1 MARLLVRLKLRLL
14 TNALRSSNRA
24 KASFITSTAFA
35 VLTALGMFALLASL
49 HGQNSAVVLTSVMFT
64 VFAFGWLILPLLAF
78 GLDSTLDPA
87 TMALYPLRT
96 RQLAIGLLAASAT
109 GAWPA
114 ANVIGLLGVL
124 IGLARGV
131 LGVFVALVAVLLQV
145 LFCITAARFVT
156 TSMAGLLRSRRGKD
170 LAVFLF
176 IPIVAGYE
184 FFTQVVPRL
193 AAAGKLTTT
202 SFTGSDTWLRWLP
215 PGLAAHAIQDAS
227 DGHPGT
233 ALLRLALLAAV
244 IVVLGWLWIR
254 SLSRALVTPDSST
267 QSSQV
272 RASGGRPGSVGRAS
286 TALPFA
292 RHGLRGAVAARFWIY
307 QRREPISLVYW
318 GMTAVITAAASVGA
332 IAGPQRHPG
341 VTFLSAVL
349 GAAFI
354 GLFHANTVGSTG
366 PSFVM
371 EATALTDRNALRAY
385 LSGQNVVLAVIGIPL
400 LTVLTFGL
408 GAAAGSAAFG
418 FETMPVALAALGAA
432 LALSNILTV
441 NGAYPMAKRVGTPIY
456 TSAPGYGSSRV
467 AATIG
472 TLFGIPVLVAPVI
485 VAAVLTAGSPLVIRA
500 PVLTACAA
508 AYGLALAWAGVGI
521 AAATGEG
528 KMPELCQVA
537 LASKV

>member
-1 MARLLVRLKLRLL
+1 MARLLVELKLRLL
-14 TNALRSSNRA
+14 ANALRSSNRA
-24 KASFITSTAFA
+24 KASFMTSTAFA

-49 HGQNSAVVLTSVMFT
+49 HGQRTAVDLTSVMFT

-96 RQLAIGLLAASAT
+96 RPLAIGLLAASAT

-131 LGVFVALVAVLLQV
+131 LGVLAALVAVLLQL
-145 LFCITAARFVT
+145 LFCITLARFVT

-170 LAVFLF
+170 LAIFLF
-176 IPIVAGYE
+176 IPVIAGYE

-193 AAAGKLTTT
+193 AATGKLTAT
-202 SFTGSDTWLRWLP
+202 SFTGADAWMRWLP

-227 DGHPGT
+227 DGRAAT
-233 ALLRLALLAAV
+233 ALARLALLAAV

-254 SLSRALVTPDSST
+254 SLSRALVSPDSST

-272 RASGGRPGSVGRAS
+272 RAAK
-286 TALPFA
+286 LPFA
-292 RHGLRGAVAARFWIY
+292 RYGLRGAVAARFWIY
-307 QRREPISLVYW
+307 QRREPLSLLYW
-318 GMTAVITAAASVGA
+318 GMTAVITAAASAGA
-332 IAGPQRHPG
+332 IFSAQRHPG

-354 GLFHANTVGSTG
+354 GLFHANTVGTTG

-371 EATALTDRNALRAY
+371 EATALTGRTALRAY
-385 LSGQNVVLAVIGIPL
+385 LSGQNIVLAVIGIPL
-400 LTVLTFGL
+400 LAALTFGL
-408 GAAAGSAAFG
+408 GAAAGAPAFG

-432 LALSNILTV
+432 LALSNIVTV
-441 NGAYPMAKRVGTPIY
+441 NGAYPMAKRAGTPIY
-456 TSAPGYGSSRV
+456 IPAPGYGSSRV
-467 AATIG
+467 AATMS
-472 TLFGIPVLVAPVI
+472 TLFGVPALAAPVI
-485 VAAVLTAGSPLVIRA
+485 VAAVLTAGAPLAIRA
-500 PVLTACAA
+500 PVLAAGAA
-508 AYGLALAWAGVGI
+508 AYGLALAWAGVRI

-528 KMPELCQVA
+528 RMPELCQVA